1 MLESNKISP
10 KAAVR
15 GYEKN
20 NPSPIQM
27 VPGYDRNLNR
37 EPLDTYEVEGQY
49 ALENPEVANR
59 PLSYW
64 GDAWKA
70 FNNSRDEI
78 NLMSE
83 RSIIAREINPELE
96 DIEKKLSNTD
106 LLTEDEITELQ
117 NRRQEL
123 LEQRDEVN
131 AEIEKLH
138 TDIKDRGALSPRYQ
152 ALQWQTERDAS
163 ELPFYNTDYLKYTM
177 PSTAGSSFSTLV
189 QYGTALGGLAVRTAV
204 KGLIT
209 AGAGAASGVS
219 GGALTPLFA
228 MAAADTAIA
237 AADLATQWYQRR
249 RESLAESYGAYKDR
263 LNKDLQDRYGVG
275 LEQYVEQARQSL
287 MQQMDP
293 NKVQDMSDDEVID
306 RILTGQVQIND
317 DTLKQLSDAAKK
329 GSDVV
334 YNRNM
339 ALSALD
345 MGQTALISNPV
356 ARGLKNIISKPI
368 GKLLSPVTKLS
379 NPATRKYND
388 LVDKYIA
395 WNARLNINSPKTAA
409 ALKTAKD
416 LAKYGIAAVS
426 EGLEEGAQDV
436 FKADY
441 ISGKYDQA
449 SSSYLSSLLGM
460 VDANYRTAKIIAGID
475 TESELAKDPQFWN
488 DVKAGVALG
497 VFMGAPTAVSNSLV
511 GTVKQLQANSMVRD
525 ISIEN
530 MQRKDTFA
538 KVKAYADRAAVH
550 RLNYDQEVLD
560 TLEALKRD
568 PSNLPDGI
576 TEEDVDAEIALAKR
590 TFNTVG
596 NPEVR
601 AMAKEAGFAPGS
613 EEFSTYIALVND
625 SMDEVR
631 KSAENVA
638 DNVNKLQTVTS
649 QLNQDFET
657 LGLNEDDKSI
667 EKALTIINGQR
678 EALNQ
683 LLENIESDGGALQKF
698 GITSKDHPLAKQIKK
713 EVKANIEAL
722 DKQAKDLVKDND
734 KYDAN
739 FYRPTEHASEAAAQ
753 YLMTLLSNIN
763 HQAVTIESNILH
775 GVLGD
780 DGKKLRYFRSLSKED
795 KKKVGNAIKD
805 KVETYL
811 KDARETARVQDAA
824 AQEMAGVTPTSNETQ
839 SSSPEDTATKKTSY
853 DDSIPTTE
861 PEVAA
866 EEPRTIPNQPPV
878 EQPATEPTRTP
889 SEQDRARNVEEG
901 EEEVS
906 EAEVEAARQAAQR
919 RAQEG
924 QQATSTKRPDEDY
937 GKMPTVIA
945 DDVETEADITEGPI
959 DETVEE
965 ANARYSAETDQQI
978 FNQQRKES
986 KEAHE
991 MTIAEIEEQS
1001 DEAINREAAFQQQ
1014 DGINPEDSL
1023 TLEGLEVADGVS
1035 STMFYSPTSDKPL
1048 LPGYKPGKDL
1058 AKLLEQPGAVAEC
1071 NFRFIIN
1078 DSYTDPDYRSKPYK
1092 KGDPS
1097 TYDAASILIE
1107 VNHPSGKYLMALRT
1121 PKSAEKRGFNRD
1133 AIDRLKTNRNEIIKA
1148 IENKTENQEVI
1159 PVGVRSSNGVYN
1171 QNVKIDQDGQK
1182 HPVFRP
1188 VGDGTPSAHP
1198 TMEAKAENFVIG
1210 KGILGEF
1217 ILFDKFGQIR
1227 PGHGGS
1233 GQLFYMAKPSQ
1244 TLSGRELPI
1253 QVNVGRFNFF
1263 LANALLD
1270 MLIQSRGGTRYL
1282 TEDGYIEANEIL
1294 DFIVHNGPQTF
1305 LRSDD
1310 PRVGFLLDKQLGFD
1324 DQGLL
1329 IVGRKM
1335 YNPASLTEQDREEII
1350 GTLRGMHYSIDKNT
1364 FWAPLR
1370 NALPS
1375 VAEYFDR
1382 TNAVDVAVLP
1392 GVVFTREQFE
1402 NPEFTTFDWLAYN
1415 GLITTDIQDNFFT
1428 DSFHYF
1434 SGITTVERTATSP
1447 KAISDAAVKAEKMQ
1461 EVEGKSTE
1469 ITEDSV
1475 GETTAPSTSDTPEE
1489 NEFLAG
1495 ARKGID
1501 PLNIFGDNYD
1511 PGFEV
1516 GPARKLRKNASKKKV
1531 TKAEVKWFR
1540 DTLGLNGERIDFVD
1554 QAIALGND
1562 EFAMGLC
1569 KLYSTVL
1576 WTGAETGTLYHE
1588 AFHKVN
1594 LLLLSPEERQKV
1606 YEMYRNRTGF
1616 IGTDADIEEL
1626 LAEEFRQF
1634 MLDRVEHRFNLV
1646 KRMFRVIKNFINKWF
1661 NKSDY
1666 NIHKLFERIN
1676 SGYYR
1681 DRELNKA
1688 SVNEWLDRFKED
1700 GGAPFKFKGHEFKN
1714 ITNTQINETISTL
1727 ASSAL
1732 IMNNVRLIGDVKKLD
1747 LGRVKQA
1754 LDPRVN
1760 QELVKQG
1767 RLTSQQAEVR
1777 REIFDNFD
1785 NVFKDEI
1792 IKYLSGLRIK
1802 VSDSIDL
1809 MDQETEAKADGT
1821 EVGDE
1826 MAKHILESNEV
1837 SAKDNALTTVK
1848 VFVACLPN
1856 IRFIDGDPN
1865 KVAPVLNQATGLP
1878 TTVNFHQAW
1887 NTLARQLADC
1897 NSFDEIVARSAKL
1910 AKENGI
1916 FKAFHTELLKL
1927 TAPIENETDRSKIA
1941 RENLI
1946 TQIENTFKKHIS
1958 DFIFAST
1965 VENKDDSGNVT
1976 TSIILTNE
1984 SANKYVKDTLAGWLN
1999 ELIHYT
2005 GLIKVDENG
2014 SYVVDDETVSN
2025 INALSK
2031 KFNDFV
2037 EPKVVDKITDS
2048 NLVSAKNDLLSLLSE
2063 MGIPVDI
2070 ESLNSLLN
2078 DQFYD
2083 QSPLESFKRLLRDT
2097 SHNGVR
2103 FIFINKLN
2111 DLKKIDSSGNIPSG
2125 KFSNPIS
2132 RLYNNSVFAKK
2143 LAEHFCVNHPT
2154 NDELYVLSTDDKR
2167 LYAVTESNYLSDF
2180 TKDLNNNPELIE
2192 QLKQVM
2198 YVAGDNS
2205 NTKNFIK
2212 GSVVLNNL
2220 AKGDKLKIETLVG
2233 FRHSG
2238 TDDAGRKYTKI
2249 SPLENYVMRMGF
2261 TRANKLV
2268 LPTMGDSGRYDV
2280 LTGSAVDNFSK
2291 KVDVDLEKGR
2301 LSFDSAITRRFVNY
2315 FEAELD
2321 TIEYNYNN
2329 LPQTPQ
2335 ETVKNYD
2342 TGPRNGY
2349 RFRNFNGMNLMGI
2362 TGENAG
2368 KLNEALAE
2376 AERID
2381 MENNDSNYTQ
2391 AKNVVKQFR
2400 DRWNSLSFKEKTEL
2414 LDDYLKDLFVRREL
2428 VYAKEIGLI
2437 EFDGRKLL
2445 SVSNLAIP
2453 SQYVADASA
2462 HYSGK
2467 YAHQLGVL
2475 EVLMNNFA
2483 NHISAKIEFNKLY
2496 TKDPAYY
2503 KNETD
2508 MIKRLREVLST
2519 GVKPRLDYINNPEMQ
2534 DLTDFNV
2541 ATFNDNVIVSRQF
2554 DSIKK
2559 SAARSFLYKLL
2570 INNGLS
2576 QEAAITEMDNNGEM
2590 AKKFEDQA
2598 NQMAANMFKGYG
2610 KVNQTDATVLISPE
2624 GYKQLVRRIDGW
2636 TPEVEKAFNILNNPD
2651 ILTSD
2656 DPTLYQESLN
2666 TLIKP
2671 LKVMYFGGTI
2681 NDRLKREVP
2690 IFDKMALFPV
2700 FPVIATGDMKHVLDA
2715 MQKQNIHMIAF
2726 DSAVKV
2732 GQDKNTNLYNEDG
2745 TLNIEGINHLPY
2757 HKQPLKYFRRQ
2768 LITDPHDSGH
2778 DQLFVSQ
2785 AQKAMMANIRHD
2797 GYYTLP
2803 DGTTIDGST
2812 LLSNINGCIDALT
2825 RRGEEEFNNKFGVTT
2840 DEDGNRLADPRRT
2853 RAELLR
2859 AAERS
2864 NMNQN
2869 VIEGLS
2875 GDYPINGLSD
2885 TAWMESSLISTVGG
2899 DIVDVRTPG
2908 GMFIQMSSIAYN
2920 DLSTTRSRDLKFDN
2934 EDGSMECVISINLLK
2949 NLIPDYDKKS
2959 FKESKEWLQKVGL
2972 IGRDTKAMAIG
2983 YRIPAQGPSS
2993 VAALKVVDVYPEN
3006 IGDTITLPD
3015 EWTALTGSD
3024 FDIDK
3029 LYVARYSYQNGK
3041 KIELETREQY
3051 EERLRKLGLDDET
3064 VVRRSYERFNG
3075 KTVFEA
3081 NSKEAVQNYLIDNYL
3096 ASITAPLQYSESK
3109 KPLDATTDY
3118 LKDRVLKDID
3128 ELSGNTTE
3136 KETSQLYYGTP
3147 SFQNQTKDDLIS
3159 GKLHLGV
3166 FALATSHHSLAQSVG
3181 LAFKSNVIS
3190 TKYNLLSLSSI
3201 DSQQPNY
3208 WDKDIVTYTSISDWL
3223 SAMVNAH
3230 VDVAKDPYINR
3241 LNVRTLTLPMTAM
3254 LLRAGKGESTFYFLA
3269 QPALVQAAKEYEKNS
3284 GFYGAKKITPINQ
3297 IRTTRDLLVDKAAEL
3312 FGRSSE
3318 VYTKISEAAM
3328 LDLTPEEARNMF
3340 DIDYLRSIMPRSNKP
3355 EWFIGQLRVLKA
3367 FEEMHPFS
3375 KALSELTT
3383 ISQIDTKKY
3392 GNNFALQQNFLI
3404 KISNFLRNSAAF
3416 VNPSAVIKNTFLRE
3430 KLRAALINPRNI
3442 FSNSLLRVSRDFETR
3457 RALLYARTVG
3467 YDSDRI
3473 TDNVA
3478 TALTRAMESNF
3489 KLKAI
3494 TSHARANGVRA
3505 TDLLYGDNSI
3515 PRRLIRIK
3523 RLIQSGIF
3531 PELLKSDGTFE
3542 NALLDN
3548 IDPMLKTTPVDFVL
3562 PDFLVFKANKSSDG
3576 NVDDLVIRAWEELL
3590 TFDTEVEA
3598 NKKEAEEIRR
3608 FARDLAIYAMYT
3620 SGDAFGKNN
3629 IFKYVPNSF
3638 RETSGYFDQI
3648 RQLEQDPSNYYNQLD
3663 DDNLIRNLWWNDEIV
3678 PQLDLYTTSYDEFG
3692 METRSIRPNVSA
3704 DYFINDVNVPGL
3716 FTADFGEV
3724 KFLYTNK
3731 FGQPVFTP
3739 YVKLA
3744 LGEKNDPRTTK
3755 LYKFVGYEQSE
3766 TSNGRTILRPVY
3778 KLVTKKGLNYK
3789 GKVVTE
3795 VIGSENS
3802 PSVVKINNESFNVDL
3817 PSLNIIP
3824 LTTNLPDPDKY
3835 KSIFDPIGVINRIIF
3850 DEGATSRATQQSLMK
3865 QTEISSKGYRKGLPQ
3880 ENPDIDYVFT
3890 ENAEV
3895 YTYTQNLREGYT
3907 FPNPNDPKINVSDM
3921 DGTNQAGIRTDR
3933 EGNLTPNAYGI
3944 VVKKYQQNAYGKF
3957 VDKEG
3962 QFQDT
3967 DEDFAMFTRLNEDM
3981 FSKLQAST
3989 NTKIVFPSQMALGKA
4004 ALPLR
4009 FAEWLQFE
4017 LQLRFNVESVVE
4029 INLNPNYDGYGL
4041 RITDAR
4047 PIVRADLSNF
4057 AVRPFTI
4064 DNTGID
4070 PDAPISGTFQTVE
4083 GAFQAQKLEY
4093 SSIGEEEIES
4103 IRKQLE
4109 TASGKQAI
4117 TIGRSI
4123 KGLDKAAWDKV
4134 SSSLMHNLIKASFE
4148 QNPEALQRLL
4158 STGNATLTHTQDEGK
4173 WGTEFPRILM
4183 EVREEL
4189 RNPTINE
4196 NEGDI
4201 IETSNSTNSTLES
4214 VSSSSLESFI
4224 DRIFPNWRTEF
4235 PDLPE
4240 EIAAEFVSWAIVP
4253 GIDANTIKERIETFE
4268 DLDVYD
4274 DIQKAIKTG
4283 NKEVI
4288 VSGIASAIDYE
4299 LAKEGISERDMYI
4312 KLFGQDFVDNADR
4325 RVSEIK
4331 AEAQGQTAR
4340 NTYTFSNGFS
4350 VTTPFK
4356 LNDQQERA
4364 LAKLNEFIDN
4374 ETDTSITLSGYAGTG
4389 KTTVI
4394 SILDKY
4400 LKNRRIPTV
4409 YLAPTHRA
4417 NAVTMMMNPNVS
4429 ANTIHKFLGIRP
4441 DIDISSDVF
4450 DVSSINFDDT
4460 AFSTEGSGD
4469 LLIIDESSMIPD
4481 SLADILI
4488 QFASRSGKQIIFVG
4502 DSAQLKP
4509 VNNHGRISKIFR
4521 EDNGEVIE
4529 LTKVERTG
4537 DNAILEEATRLREG
4551 NDLTYNSK
4559 LNSRGEGVTYTNIR
4573 DELMSFISDNLK
4585 SAEFAADPLYFR
4597 ILSATN
4603 KAIPGYNQRAREMLY
4618 GKDIA
4623 RTEWLVPGELLMG
4636 YENEKQDRKEEIHNS
4651 FDYKVVKF
4659 EKDSR
4664 TLYGMQNSVKVDGY
4678 YTVLKDLFNP
4688 GINQKIFIL
4697 NPNTPQETL
4706 YEIADIID
4714 SFYAQYKQLRNS
4726 GRSREA
4732 KKVYAILMAFKQS
4745 FATMAPLY
4753 GRNGNLVKAKSLDY
4767 GYAHTI
4773 HKSQGGT
4780 YNKVV
4785 ILGGTVNSFED
4796 AQTRQQLKYVAIT
4809 RAKERV
4815 MYSVPEG
4822 VKISNNITV
4831 MGSNPAITELKKS
4844 GIKRQDE
4851 CK

>member
-1 MLESNKISP
+1 MLESNNVSP

-96 DIEKKLSNTD
+96 DIEKKLSNAD

-123 LEQRDEVN
+123 LEQRNEVN

-152 ALQWQTERDAS
+152 ALQWQTERDMS

-209 AGAGAASGVS
+209 AGAGAASGTT

-317 DTLKQLSDAAKK
+317 DTLKQLSDAARK

-409 ALKTAKD
+409 TLKTAKD

-713 EVKANIEAL
+713 EIEANIKAL
-722 DKQAKDLVKDND
+722 DEQAKDLVKDND

-763 HQAVTIESNILH
+763 HQAVTEESNILH
-775 GVLGD
+775 GVLGN

-811 KDARETARVQDAA
+811 KNARETAGVQDTA

-839 SSSPEDTATKKTSY
+839 SSSPEDLATKKSSY
-853 DDSIPTTE
+853 DDSIPTAE
-861 PEVAA
+861 PEVQA
-866 EEPRTIPNQPPV
+866 EEPRTIPQQPTIT
-878 EQPATEPTRTP
+878 EEPTIAAQ
-889 SEQDRARNVEEG
+889 SEEPISTEKDRSRDIETGQED
-901 EEEVS
+901 VS
-906 EAEVEAARQAAQR
+906 ESEVEAAKQATQR

-978 FNQQRKES
+978 FNQQRKED

-991 MTIAEIEEQS
+991 MTVAEIEEQS

-1014 DGINPEDSL
+1014 DGINPENSL

-1035 STMFYSPTSDKPL
+1035 STMFYSPTSDKPM
-1048 LPGYKPGKDL
+1048 LPGYKSGKEL
-1058 AKLLEQPGAVAEC
+1058 AKLLEQPGAVSEC

-1078 DSYTDPDYRSKPYK
+1078 ESYSDPDYKKKPYK
-1092 KGDPS
+1092 KGDAS
-1097 TYDAASILIE
+1097 TYDAAAILIE
-1107 VNHPSGKYLMALRT
+1107 VSHPSGKYLMALRT
-1121 PKSAEKRGFNRD
+1121 PKSAEKRGFDSEAINKLKANRD
-1133 AIDRLKTNRNEIIKA
+1133 EIIKA

-1159 PVGVRSSNGVYN
+1159 PVGVKSSNGVYN
-1171 QNVKIDQDGQK
+1171 QNVRIDQDGQK

-1188 VGDGTPSAHP
+1188 VGGNFASSHP
-1198 TMEAKAENFVIG
+1198 TIEAKAENFVIG
-1210 KGILGEF
+1210 KGLLGEF
-1217 ILFDKFGQIR
+1217 VLFDKFGQIR

-1253 QVNVGRFNFF
+1253 QVNVGRFNVF
-1263 LANALLD
+1263 LAEALLD
-1270 MLIQSRGGTRYL
+1270 MLLQSRGGTRYI
-1282 TEDGYIEANEIL
+1282 TDDGYIEANEIL
-1294 DFIVHNGPQTF
+1294 DFIVNNGSHTF
-1305 LRSDD
+1305 LQSDD

-1335 YNPASLTEQDREEII
+1335 YNPASLTQQDREEITN
-1350 GTLRGMHYSIDKNT
+1350 TLQRMHYSINKNT

-1370 NALPS
+1370 SALPS

-1382 TNAVDVAVLP
+1382 TNAVDIAVLP
-1392 GVVFTREQFE
+1392 GVIFTREQFE
-1402 NPEFTTFDWLAYN
+1402 NPEYTTFDWLADG

-1434 SGITTVERTATSP
+1434 SGITTVEKTVTSP
-1447 KAISDAAVKAEKMQ
+1447 KSISDAAVKAEKIQ

-1469 ITEDSV
+1469 ITEDSN
-1475 GETTAPSTSDTPEE
+1475 GEAVPTTSEETEE
-1489 NEFLAG
+1489 NEFLAN

-1501 PLNIFGDNYD
+1501 PLNVFGDNYD
-1511 PGFEV
+1511 PGFEI
-1516 GPARKLRKNASKKKV
+1516 GPARKLRKESSKKKV

-1540 DTLGLNGERIDFVD
+1540 DVLGLNGERIDFVD

-1616 IGTDADIEEL
+1616 IGTDTDIEEL

-1732 IMNNVRLIGDVKKLD
+1732 IMNNVRLIGDVKKLN
-1747 LGRVKQA
+1747 LSRVKQA

-1767 RLTSQQAEVR
+1767 KLTSQQAEVR

-1785 NVFKDEI
+1785 NLFKDEI

-1826 MAKHILESNEV
+1826 MAKHILDSNEV
-1837 SAKDNALTTVK
+1837 STKDNALTTVK

-1897 NSFDEIVARSAKL
+1897 NTFDEIVARSAKL

-1927 TAPIENETDRSKIA
+1927 TAPIDNESESSKIA

-2025 INALSK
+2025 INALSE
-2031 KFNDFV
+2031 KFDKFV
-2037 EPKVVDKITDS
+2037 NPNTVDKITDS
-2048 NLVSAKNDLLSLLSE
+2048 NLVNAKNDLLSLLSE

-2078 DQFYD
+2078 DQYYD
-2083 QSPLESFKRLLRDT
+2083 QSPLESFKRLLRDE
-2097 SHNGVR
+2097 SGKGVR
-2103 FIFINKLN
+2103 FIFINKLK

-2132 RLYNNSVFAKK
+2132 RFYNNSVFAKK

-2154 NDELYVLSTDDKR
+2154 NDELSVLSTDDKR
-2167 LYAVTESNYLSDF
+2167 LYVVTESNYLSDF

-2220 AKGDKLKIETLVG
+2220 AKGNKLKIETLVG

-2280 LTGSAVDNFSK
+2280 LTGSAVDNFNK
-2291 KVDVDLEKGR
+2291 KVDVNLEKGR
-2301 LSFDSAITRRFVNY
+2301 LSFDSAITKRFVNY

-2342 TGPRNGY
+2342 TGLRNGY

-2362 TGENAG
+2362 TGKNAG

-2376 AERID
+2376 AEKID
-2381 MENNDSNYTQ
+2381 RENNDPSYTQ

-2414 LDDYLKDLFVRREL
+2414 MDDYLKDLFVRREL
-2428 VYAKEIGLI
+2428 AYAKEIGLI

-2453 SQYVADASA
+2453 SQYVADAA
-2462 HYSGK
+2462 VHYSGK

-2503 KNETD
+2503 KDETD

-2519 GVKPRLDYINNPEMQ
+2519 GVKPRLDYINDPEMQ

-2576 QEAAITEMDNNGEM
+2576 QGAAITEMDNNGEM

-2671 LKVMYFGGTI
+2671 LKVMYFGGTF

-2803 DGTTIDGST
+2803 DGTVIEGRV
-2812 LLSNINGCIDALT
+2812 LLGNINGCINALT
-2825 RRGEEEFNNKFGVTT
+2825 KRGEEEFNSKFGVTT
-2840 DEDGNRLADPRRT
+2840 DENGNRLASPERT

-2859 AAERS
+2859 DAERS

-2869 VIEGLS
+2869 VTEGLS

-2885 TAWMESSLISTVGG
+2885 TAWMESRLISTVGR

-2908 GMFIQMSSIAYN
+2908 GMFIQMSSVAYN
-2920 DLSTTRSRDLKFDN
+2920 DLSLTRSRDLRFNN

-2959 FKESKEWLQKVGL
+2959 FKESKEWLQEVGL
-2972 IGRDTKAMAIG
+2972 IGRNTKAMAIG

-3006 IGDTITLPD
+3006 IGDTVTLPD

-3024 FDIDK
+3024 RHI
-3029 LYVARYSYQNGK
+3029 
-3041 KIELETREQY
+3041 I
-3051 EERLRKLGLDDET
+3051 
-3064 VVRRSYERFNG
+3064 VR
-3075 KTVFEA
+3075 
-3081 NSKEAVQNYLIDNYL
+3081 
-3096 ASITAPLQYSESK
+3096 
-3109 KPLDATTDY
+3109 
-3118 LKDRVLKDID
+3118 
-3128 ELSGNTTE
+3128 
-3136 KETSQLYYGTP
+3136 
-3147 SFQNQTKDDLIS
+3147 
-3159 GKLHLGV
+3159 
-3166 FALATSHHSLAQSVG
+3166 
-3181 LAFKSNVIS
+3181 
-3190 TKYNLLSLSSI
+3190 
-3201 DSQQPNY
+3201 
-3208 WDKDIVTYTSISDWL
+3208 TSI
-3223 SAMVNAH
+3223 
-3230 VDVAKDPYINR
+3230 I
-3241 LNVRTLTLPMTAM
+3241 
-3254 LLRAGKGESTFYFLA
+3254 
-3269 QPALVQAAKEYEKNS
+3269 
-3284 GFYGAKKITPINQ
+3284 
-3297 IRTTRDLLVDKAAEL
+3297 
-3312 FGRSSE
+3312 
-3318 VYTKISEAAM
+3318 
-3328 LDLTPEEARNMF
+3328 
-3340 DIDYLRSIMPRSNKP
+3340 
-3355 EWFIGQLRVLKA
+3355 
-3367 FEEMHPFS
+3367 
-3375 KALSELTT
+3375 
-3383 ISQIDTKKY
+3383 
-3392 GNNFALQQNFLI
+3392 
-3404 KISNFLRNSAAF
+3404 
-3416 VNPSAVIKNTFLRE
+3416 
-3430 KLRAALINPRNI
+3430 
-3442 FSNSLLRVSRDFETR
+3442 
-3457 RALLYARTVG
+3457 
-3467 YDSDRI
+3467 
-3473 TDNVA
+3473 
-3478 TALTRAMESNF
+3478 
-3489 KLKAI
+3489 
-3494 TSHARANGVRA
+3494 
-3505 TDLLYGDNSI
+3505 
-3515 PRRLIRIK
+3515 
-3523 RLIQSGIF
+3523 
-3531 PELLKSDGTFE
+3531 
-3542 NALLDN
+3542 
-3548 IDPMLKTTPVDFVL
+3548 
-3562 PDFLVFKANKSSDG
+3562 
-3576 NVDDLVIRAWEELL
+3576 
-3590 TFDTEVEA
+3590 
-3598 NKKEAEEIRR
+3598 
-3608 FARDLAIYAMYT
+3608 
-3620 SGDAFGKNN
+3620 
-3629 IFKYVPNSF
+3629 
-3638 RETSGYFDQI
+3638 
-3648 RQLEQDPSNYYNQLD
+3648 
-3663 DDNLIRNLWWNDEIV
+3663 
-3678 PQLDLYTTSYDEFG
+3678 
-3692 METRSIRPNVSA
+3692 
-3704 DYFINDVNVPGL
+3704 
-3716 FTADFGEV
+3716 
-3724 KFLYTNK
+3724 
-3731 FGQPVFTP
+3731 
-3739 YVKLA
+3739 
-3744 LGEKNDPRTTK
+3744 
-3755 LYKFVGYEQSE
+3755 
-3766 TSNGRTILRPVY
+3766 
-3778 KLVTKKGLNYK
+3778 
-3789 GKVVTE
+3789 
-3795 VIGSENS
+3795 
-3802 PSVVKINNESFNVDL
+3802 
-3817 PSLNIIP
+3817 
-3824 LTTNLPDPDKY
+3824 
-3835 KSIFDPIGVINRIIF
+3835 
-3850 DEGATSRATQQSLMK
+3850 
-3865 QTEISSKGYRKGLPQ
+3865 
-3880 ENPDIDYVFT
+3880 
-3890 ENAEV
+3890 
-3895 YTYTQNLREGYT
+3895 
-3907 FPNPNDPKINVSDM
+3907 
-3921 DGTNQAGIRTDR
+3921 
-3933 EGNLTPNAYGI
+3933 
-3944 VVKKYQQNAYGKF
+3944 
-3957 VDKEG
+3957 
-3962 QFQDT
+3962 
-3967 DEDFAMFTRLNEDM
+3967 
-3981 FSKLQAST
+3981 
-3989 NTKIVFPSQMALGKA
+3989 
-4004 ALPLR
+4004 
-4009 FAEWLQFE
+4009 
-4017 LQLRFNVESVVE
+4017 
-4029 INLNPNYDGYGL
+4029 
-4041 RITDAR
+4041 
-4047 PIVRADLSNF
+4047 
-4057 AVRPFTI
+4057 
-4064 DNTGID
+4064 
-4070 PDAPISGTFQTVE
+4070 
-4083 GAFQAQKLEY
+4083 
-4093 SSIGEEEIES
+4093 
-4103 IRKQLE
+4103 
-4109 TASGKQAI
+4109 
-4117 TIGRSI
+4117 
-4123 KGLDKAAWDKV
+4123 
-4134 SSSLMHNLIKASFE
+4134 
-4148 QNPEALQRLL
+4148 
-4158 STGNATLTHTQDEGK
+4158 
-4173 WGTEFPRILM
+4173 
-4183 EVREEL
+4183 
-4189 RNPTINE
+4189 
-4196 NEGDI
+4196 
-4201 IETSNSTNSTLES
+4201 
-4214 VSSSSLESFI
+4214 
-4224 DRIFPNWRTEF
+4224 
-4235 PDLPE
+4235 
-4240 EIAAEFVSWAIVP
+4240 
-4253 GIDANTIKERIETFE
+4253 
-4268 DLDVYD
+4268 
-4274 DIQKAIKTG
+4274 
-4283 NKEVI
+4283 
-4288 VSGIASAIDYE
+4288 
-4299 LAKEGISERDMYI
+4299 
-4312 KLFGQDFVDNADR
+4312 
-4325 RVSEIK
+4325 
-4331 AEAQGQTAR
+4331 
-4340 NTYTFSNGFS
+4340 
-4350 VTTPFK
+4350 
-4356 LNDQQERA
+4356 
-4364 LAKLNEFIDN
+4364 
-4374 ETDTSITLSGYAGTG
+4374 
-4389 KTTVI
+4389 
-4394 SILDKY
+4394 
-4400 LKNRRIPTV
+4400 
-4409 YLAPTHRA
+4409 
-4417 NAVTMMMNPNVS
+4417 
-4429 ANTIHKFLGIRP
+4429 
-4441 DIDISSDVF
+4441 
-4450 DVSSINFDDT
+4450 
-4460 AFSTEGSGD
+4460 
-4469 LLIIDESSMIPD
+4469 
-4481 SLADILI
+4481 
-4488 QFASRSGKQIIFVG
+4488 
-4502 DSAQLKP
+4502 
-4509 VNNHGRISKIFR
+4509 
-4521 EDNGEVIE
+4521 
-4529 LTKVERTG
+4529 
-4537 DNAILEEATRLREG
+4537 
-4551 NDLTYNSK
+4551 
-4559 LNSRGEGVTYTNIR
+4559 
-4573 DELMSFISDNLK
+4573 
-4585 SAEFAADPLYFR
+4585 
-4597 ILSATN
+4597 
-4603 KAIPGYNQRAREMLY
+4603 
-4618 GKDIA
+4618 
-4623 RTEWLVPGELLMG
+4623 
-4636 YENEKQDRKEEIHNS
+4636 
-4651 FDYKVVKF
+4651 
-4659 EKDSR
+4659 
-4664 TLYGMQNSVKVDGY
+4664 
-4678 YTVLKDLFNP
+4678 
-4688 GINQKIFIL
+4688 
-4697 NPNTPQETL
+4697 
-4706 YEIADIID
+4706 
-4714 SFYAQYKQLRNS
+4714 
-4726 GRSREA
+4726 
-4732 KKVYAILMAFKQS
+4732 
-4745 FATMAPLY
+4745 
-4753 GRNGNLVKAKSLDY
+4753 
-4767 GYAHTI
+4767 
-4773 HKSQGGT
+4773 
-4780 YNKVV
+4780 
-4785 ILGGTVNSFED
+4785 
-4796 AQTRQQLKYVAIT
+4796 
-4809 RAKERV
+4809 
-4815 MYSVPEG
+4815 
-4822 VKISNNITV
+4822 
-4831 MGSNPAITELKKS
+4831 
-4844 GIKRQDE
+4844 
-4851 CK
+4851 

>member
-1 MLESNKISP
+1 MLESNNVSP

-83 RSIIAREINPELE
+83 RSIITREINPELE
-96 DIEKKLSNTD
+96 DIEKKLSNAD

-209 AGAGAASGVS
+209 AGAGAASGAT
-219 GGALTPLFA
+219 GGSLTPLFA

-306 RILTGQVQIND
+306 RILTGQVQIDD
-317 DTLKQLSDAAKK
+317 DTLKQLSDTARR
-329 GSDVV
+329 GSDIV

-368 GKLLSPVTKLS
+368 GKLLSPITKIS
-379 NPATRKYND
+379 NPATKKYNE

-409 ALKTAKD
+409 TLKTAKD
-416 LAKYGIAAVS
+416 LAKYGIAAAS

-568 PSNLPDGI
+568 PSKLPDGI
-576 TEEDVDAEIALAKR
+576 TEEDVNEEIALAKR

-601 AMAKEAGFAPGS
+601 AMAKEAGFTPGS

-631 KSAENVA
+631 RSAENVA

-657 LGLNEDDKSI
+657 LGLSEEDKAI
-667 EKALTIINGQR
+667 ERALTVINGQR

-698 GITSKDHPLAKQIKK
+698 GIASKDHPLAKQIQ
-713 EVKANIEAL
+713 EDVKANIEAL
-722 DKQAKDLVKDND
+722 DKQANDLVKDND

-739 FYRPTEHASEAAAQ
+739 FYRPTEHASEASAQ

-763 HQAVTIESNILH
+763 HQAVTEESNILH
-775 GVLGD
+775 GVLGN

-805 KVETYL
+805 KVEAYL
-811 KDARETARVQDAA
+811 KDARETAGVQDAA
-824 AQEMAGVTPTSNETQ
+824 AQEMAGATPTSNETQ
-839 SSSPEDTATKKTSY
+839 SSSPENPATKKTSY

-861 PEVAA
+861 PEIQA
-866 EEPRTIPNQPPV
+866 EEPRTIPQQPSITEEPTITNQP
-878 EQPATEPTRTP
+878 ERPATTER
-889 SEQDRARNVEEG
+889 DRSRDVETGQED
-901 EEEVS
+901 VS
-906 EAEVEAARQAAQR
+906 EAEVEAVRQRVQQR
-919 RAQEG
+919 S
-924 QQATSTKRPDEDY
+924 QQPTEEQGTSLEDNY
-937 GKMPTVIA
+937 GKTPVVTT
-945 DDVETEADITEGPI
+945 DDVEPEMVITEGPI

-965 ANARYSAETDQQI
+965 ANARYSAETDQQV
-978 FNQQRKES
+978 FNQQRKED

-1014 DGINPEDSL
+1014 DGINPENSL
-1023 TLEGLEVADGVS
+1023 TLEGLEVSDGVS

-1048 LPGYKPGKDL
+1048 LPGYKTGKEL
-1058 AKLLEQPGAVAEC
+1058 AELLDKPGAVAEC
-1071 NFRFIIN
+1071 SFRFIIN
-1078 DSYTDPDYRSKPYK
+1078 ESYSDPDYKGKPYK

-1097 TYDAASILIE
+1097 TYDAAAILIE
-1107 VNHPSGKYLMALRT
+1107 VTHPSGKYLMALRT
-1121 PKSAEKRGFNRD
+1121 PKTAERRGFDAD
-1133 AIDRLKTNRNEIIKA
+1133 AIARLRTNRNEIIKA

-1159 PVGVRSSNGVYN
+1159 PVGVKSSNGVYN
-1171 QNVKIDQDGQK
+1171 QNVRIDQDGQK
-1182 HPVFRP
+1182 HPIFRP
-1188 VGDGTPSAHP
+1188 VGGNVPSAHP

-1210 KGILGEF
+1210 KGLLGDF
-1217 ILFDKFGQIR
+1217 VLFDKFGQVR

-1263 LANALLD
+1263 LADALLD

-1282 TEDGYIEANEIL
+1282 TEDGYIESNEIL
-1294 DFIVHNGPQTF
+1294 NFVVNNGPHTF
-1305 LRSDD
+1305 LQSDD
-1310 PRVGFLLDKQLGFD
+1310 SRAGFLLDKQLGFD
-1324 DQGLL
+1324 EQGLL

-1350 GTLRGMHYSIDKNT
+1350 NTLQRMHYSINKNT
-1364 FWAPLR
+1364 FWSPLR
-1370 NALPS
+1370 DALPS
-1375 VAEYFDR
+1375 VAEYFDT

-1392 GVVFTREQFE
+1392 GVIFTREQFE
-1402 NPEFTTFDWLAYN
+1402 NPEYTTFDWLAGN

-1434 SGITTVERTATSP
+1434 SGITTVEKNTVSP
-1447 KAISDAAVKAEKMQ
+1447 KSLSDAAVKAEKTQ
-1461 EVEGKSTE
+1461 EVNGKSTE
-1469 ITEDSV
+1469 MTEDSV
-1475 GETTAPSTSDTPEE
+1475 GETNTPSTAELPEN
-1489 NEFLAG
+1489 NEFLEK

-1501 PLNIFGDNYD
+1501 PLNVFGDNFD
-1511 PGFEV
+1511 PGFEI
-1516 GPARKLRKNASKKKV
+1516 GPARKLRKETSKKKV

-1540 DTLGLNGERIDFVD
+1540 DVLGLNGERIDFVD

-1569 KLYSTVL
+1569 RLYSTVL

-1606 YEMYRNRTGF
+1606 YDMYRNRTGF

-1681 DRELNKA
+1681 NRELNKD

-1700 GGAPFKFKGHEFKN
+1700 GGAPFRFKGHEFKN

-1732 IMNNVRLIGDVKKLD
+1732 ILNNVRLIGDVKKLD
-1747 LGRVKQA
+1747 LRRVKQA
-1754 LDPRVN
+1754 LDPRVS
-1760 QELVKQG
+1760 QVLVSQG
-1767 RLTSQQAEVR
+1767 SLTQQQAEVR
-1777 REIFDNFD
+1777 KEIFDNFD
-1785 NVFKDEI
+1785 TIFKDEI
-1792 IKYLSGLRIK
+1792 IKYLDGLRIK
-1802 VSDSIDL
+1802 VSDNIDL
-1809 MDQETEAKADGT
+1809 MDQETENKSDGT

-1826 MAKHILESNEV
+1826 MAKHILGPNEV
-1837 SAKDNALTTVK
+1837 STKDNALTSVK
-1848 VFVACLPN
+1848 VLVSCLPN
-1856 IRFIDGDPN
+1856 VRFIDGDPN
-1865 KVAPVLNQATGLP
+1865 RVAPVLNQATGLP

-1887 NTLARQLADC
+1887 NTLAKQLADC
-1897 NSFDEIVARSAKL
+1897 NTFDEIVARSAKL
-1910 AKENGI
+1910 SQENSI

-1927 TAPIENETDRSKIA
+1927 TAPIENESDRSKIA

-2025 INALSK
+2025 IDTLSK
-2031 KFNDFV
+2031 KFNDLV
-2037 EPKVVDKITDS
+2037 NPKVVDKITDS
-2048 NLVSAKNDLLSLLSE
+2048 NLVSAKNYLLSLLSE
-2063 MGIPVDI
+2063 IGIPVDI

-2078 DQFYD
+2078 DQYYD
-2083 QSPLESFKRLLRDT
+2083 QSPLESFKRLLKDT
-2097 SHNGVR
+2097 SNNGIR
-2103 FIFINKLN
+2103 FIFNNKLN
-2111 DLKKIDSSGNIPSG
+2111 DLKKVDSSGNISAG

-2132 RLYNNSVFAKK
+2132 RLYNNSGFAKK
-2143 LAEHFCVNHPT
+2143 LAEHFCLNHPT
-2154 NDELYVLSTDDKR
+2154 NDELSVLSTDNKR

-2180 TKDLNNNPELIE
+2180 TKDLNNNPELVE

-2212 GSVVLNNL
+2212 GSVILNNL
-2220 AKGDKLKIETLVG
+2220 AKGGKLKIETLVG

-2238 TDDAGRKYTKI
+2238 TDDAGRKYTQI
-2249 SPLENYVMRMGF
+2249 SPLENYVMRIGF

-2280 LTGSAVDNFSK
+2280 LTGSAVDNFNK
-2291 KVDVDLEKGR
+2291 KVDVDLERGKI
-2301 LSFDSAITRRFVNY
+2301 SFDSAITRRFVNY

-2329 LPQTPQ
+2329 PPQTPQ
-2335 ETVKNYD
+2335 ETTKNYD

-2349 RFRNFNGMNLMGI
+2349 RFRNFNGVNLMGI
-2362 TGENAG
+2362 TGKNAG

-2376 AERID
+2376 AEKID
-2381 MENNDSNYTQ
+2381 QENNDSNYTQ

-2400 DRWNSLSFKEKTEL
+2400 DRWNSLSFREKSEL
-2414 LDDYLKDLFVRREL
+2414 MDDYLKDLFVRREL
-2428 VYAKEIGLI
+2428 AYAKELGLI
-2437 EFDGRKLL
+2437 DFYGGKLL
-2445 SVSNLAIP
+2445 SVSNIAIP
-2453 SQYVADASA
+2453 SQYVADAAA

-2467 YAHQLGVL
+2467 YAQQLGVL
-2475 EVLMNNFA
+2475 EVLMNNFV

-2519 GVKPRLDYINNPEMQ
+2519 GVKPRIDYINNPEMQ

-2559 SAARSFLYKLL
+2559 SAAKSFLYKLL

-2576 QEAAITEMDNNGEM
+2576 QEDAISEVNNDGEV
-2590 AKKFEDQA
+2590 AKKFKNQA
-2598 NQMAANMFKGYG
+2598 DQMAANMFKGYG

-2636 TPEVEKAFNILNNPD
+2636 TPEVEKAFNVLNNPD

-2745 TLNIEGINHLPY
+2745 TINLEGINNLPY

-2768 LITDPHDSGH
+2768 LITDPHDSDH

-2785 AQKAMMANIRHD
+2785 AQKAMIANIRHD

-2803 DGTTIDGST
+2803 DGTTIKGSL

-2825 RRGEEEFNNKFGVTT
+2825 KRGEKEFNNKFGVTT
-2840 DEDGNRLADPRRT
+2840 DDDGNRLADPRRT

-2869 VIEGLS
+2869 VTEGLS

-2885 TAWMESSLISTVGG
+2885 TAWMESSLISTVGR

-2908 GMFIQMSSIAYN
+2908 GMFIQMSSVAYN
-2920 DLSTTRSRDLKFDN
+2920 DLSTTSSRDLRFDN

-3024 FDIDK
+3024 FD
-3029 LYVARYSYQNGK
+3029 
-3041 KIELETREQY
+3041 
-3051 EERLRKLGLDDET
+3051 
-3064 VVRRSYERFNG
+3064 
-3075 KTVFEA
+3075 
-3081 NSKEAVQNYLIDNYL
+3081 
-3096 ASITAPLQYSESK
+3096 
-3109 KPLDATTDY
+3109 
-3118 LKDRVLKDID
+3118 
-3128 ELSGNTTE
+3128 
-3136 KETSQLYYGTP
+3136 
-3147 SFQNQTKDDLIS
+3147 
-3159 GKLHLGV
+3159 
-3166 FALATSHHSLAQSVG
+3166 
-3181 LAFKSNVIS
+3181 
-3190 TKYNLLSLSSI
+3190 
-3201 DSQQPNY
+3201 
-3208 WDKDIVTYTSISDWL
+3208 
-3223 SAMVNAH
+3223 
-3230 VDVAKDPYINR
+3230 
-3241 LNVRTLTLPMTAM
+3241 
-3254 LLRAGKGESTFYFLA
+3254 
-3269 QPALVQAAKEYEKNS
+3269 
-3284 GFYGAKKITPINQ
+3284 
-3297 IRTTRDLLVDKAAEL
+3297 
-3312 FGRSSE
+3312 
-3318 VYTKISEAAM
+3318 
-3328 LDLTPEEARNMF
+3328 
-3340 DIDYLRSIMPRSNKP
+3340 
-3355 EWFIGQLRVLKA
+3355 
-3367 FEEMHPFS
+3367 
-3375 KALSELTT
+3375 
-3383 ISQIDTKKY
+3383 
-3392 GNNFALQQNFLI
+3392 
-3404 KISNFLRNSAAF
+3404 
-3416 VNPSAVIKNTFLRE
+3416 
-3430 KLRAALINPRNI
+3430 
-3442 FSNSLLRVSRDFETR
+3442 
-3457 RALLYARTVG
+3457 
-3467 YDSDRI
+3467 
-3473 TDNVA
+3473 
-3478 TALTRAMESNF
+3478 
-3489 KLKAI
+3489 
-3494 TSHARANGVRA
+3494 
-3505 TDLLYGDNSI
+3505 
-3515 PRRLIRIK
+3515 
-3523 RLIQSGIF
+3523 
-3531 PELLKSDGTFE
+3531 
-3542 NALLDN
+3542 
-3548 IDPMLKTTPVDFVL
+3548 
-3562 PDFLVFKANKSSDG
+3562 
-3576 NVDDLVIRAWEELL
+3576 
-3590 TFDTEVEA
+3590 
-3598 NKKEAEEIRR
+3598 
-3608 FARDLAIYAMYT
+3608 
-3620 SGDAFGKNN
+3620 
-3629 IFKYVPNSF
+3629 
-3638 RETSGYFDQI
+3638 
-3648 RQLEQDPSNYYNQLD
+3648 
-3663 DDNLIRNLWWNDEIV
+3663 
-3678 PQLDLYTTSYDEFG
+3678 
-3692 METRSIRPNVSA
+3692 
-3704 DYFINDVNVPGL
+3704 
-3716 FTADFGEV
+3716 
-3724 KFLYTNK
+3724 
-3731 FGQPVFTP
+3731 
-3739 YVKLA
+3739 
-3744 LGEKNDPRTTK
+3744 
-3755 LYKFVGYEQSE
+3755 
-3766 TSNGRTILRPVY
+3766 
-3778 KLVTKKGLNYK
+3778 
-3789 GKVVTE
+3789 
-3795 VIGSENS
+3795 
-3802 PSVVKINNESFNVDL
+3802 
-3817 PSLNIIP
+3817 
-3824 LTTNLPDPDKY
+3824 
-3835 KSIFDPIGVINRIIF
+3835 
-3850 DEGATSRATQQSLMK
+3850 
-3865 QTEISSKGYRKGLPQ
+3865 
-3880 ENPDIDYVFT
+3880 
-3890 ENAEV
+3890 
-3895 YTYTQNLREGYT
+3895 
-3907 FPNPNDPKINVSDM
+3907 
-3921 DGTNQAGIRTDR
+3921 
-3933 EGNLTPNAYGI
+3933 
-3944 VVKKYQQNAYGKF
+3944 
-3957 VDKEG
+3957 
-3962 QFQDT
+3962 
-3967 DEDFAMFTRLNEDM
+3967 
-3981 FSKLQAST
+3981 
-3989 NTKIVFPSQMALGKA
+3989 
-4004 ALPLR
+4004 
-4009 FAEWLQFE
+4009 
-4017 LQLRFNVESVVE
+4017 
-4029 INLNPNYDGYGL
+4029 
-4041 RITDAR
+4041 
-4047 PIVRADLSNF
+4047 
-4057 AVRPFTI
+4057 
-4064 DNTGID
+4064 
-4070 PDAPISGTFQTVE
+4070 
-4083 GAFQAQKLEY
+4083 
-4093 SSIGEEEIES
+4093 
-4103 IRKQLE
+4103 
-4109 TASGKQAI
+4109 
-4117 TIGRSI
+4117 
-4123 KGLDKAAWDKV
+4123 
-4134 SSSLMHNLIKASFE
+4134 
-4148 QNPEALQRLL
+4148 
-4158 STGNATLTHTQDEGK
+4158 
-4173 WGTEFPRILM
+4173 
-4183 EVREEL
+4183 
-4189 RNPTINE
+4189 
-4196 NEGDI
+4196 
-4201 IETSNSTNSTLES
+4201 
-4214 VSSSSLESFI
+4214 
-4224 DRIFPNWRTEF
+4224 
-4235 PDLPE
+4235 
-4240 EIAAEFVSWAIVP
+4240 
-4253 GIDANTIKERIETFE
+4253 
-4268 DLDVYD
+4268 
-4274 DIQKAIKTG
+4274 
-4283 NKEVI
+4283 
-4288 VSGIASAIDYE
+4288 
-4299 LAKEGISERDMYI
+4299 
-4312 KLFGQDFVDNADR
+4312 
-4325 RVSEIK
+4325 
-4331 AEAQGQTAR
+4331 
-4340 NTYTFSNGFS
+4340 
-4350 VTTPFK
+4350 
-4356 LNDQQERA
+4356 
-4364 LAKLNEFIDN
+4364 
-4374 ETDTSITLSGYAGTG
+4374 
-4389 KTTVI
+4389 
-4394 SILDKY
+4394 
-4400 LKNRRIPTV
+4400 
-4409 YLAPTHRA
+4409 
-4417 NAVTMMMNPNVS
+4417 
-4429 ANTIHKFLGIRP
+4429 
-4441 DIDISSDVF
+4441 
-4450 DVSSINFDDT
+4450 
-4460 AFSTEGSGD
+4460 
-4469 LLIIDESSMIPD
+4469 
-4481 SLADILI
+4481 
-4488 QFASRSGKQIIFVG
+4488 
-4502 DSAQLKP
+4502 
-4509 VNNHGRISKIFR
+4509 
-4521 EDNGEVIE
+4521 
-4529 LTKVERTG
+4529 
-4537 DNAILEEATRLREG
+4537 
-4551 NDLTYNSK
+4551 
-4559 LNSRGEGVTYTNIR
+4559 
-4573 DELMSFISDNLK
+4573 
-4585 SAEFAADPLYFR
+4585 
-4597 ILSATN
+4597 
-4603 KAIPGYNQRAREMLY
+4603 
-4618 GKDIA
+4618 
-4623 RTEWLVPGELLMG
+4623 
-4636 YENEKQDRKEEIHNS
+4636 
-4651 FDYKVVKF
+4651 
-4659 EKDSR
+4659 
-4664 TLYGMQNSVKVDGY
+4664 
-4678 YTVLKDLFNP
+4678 
-4688 GINQKIFIL
+4688 
-4697 NPNTPQETL
+4697 
-4706 YEIADIID
+4706 
-4714 SFYAQYKQLRNS
+4714 
-4726 GRSREA
+4726 
-4732 KKVYAILMAFKQS
+4732 
-4745 FATMAPLY
+4745 
-4753 GRNGNLVKAKSLDY
+4753 
-4767 GYAHTI
+4767 
-4773 HKSQGGT
+4773 
-4780 YNKVV
+4780 
-4785 ILGGTVNSFED
+4785 
-4796 AQTRQQLKYVAIT
+4796 
-4809 RAKERV
+4809 
-4815 MYSVPEG
+4815 
-4822 VKISNNITV
+4822 
-4831 MGSNPAITELKKS
+4831 
-4844 GIKRQDE
+4844 
-4851 CK
+4851 